1 MDPPVPPPAAPL
13 SPAEAVS
20 LPSGSPPPEET
31 LFQGRVSLW
40 LGFRS
45 LAGSGLAAVV
55 GFAWWIWGLFQQ
67 SGSVAS
73 YSGLYLGLPLGL
85 AGLLMLLYVW
95 LKIRALR
102 YKITTRL
109 IEREMGILVKRVD
122 SLDLSRVKDV
132 ELVQSLPQRMLR
144 IGTLE
149 VYSSDRTDP
158 LLILDAIPHPR
169 PVYEKLRDAVIQ
181 ISQRRGVIPLD
192 R

>member
-13 SPAEAVS
+13 PPADAVS
-20 LPSGSPPPEET
+20 LPPSSPPPEET

-45 LAGSGLAAVV
+45 LAGAALAAVV
-55 GFAWWIWGLFQQ
+55 GFAWWIWSLFQ
-67 SGSVAS
+67 SGSLAS

>member
-1 MDPPVPPPAAPL
+1 
-13 SPAEAVS
+13 

-181 ISQRRGVIPLD
+181 ITQRRGVIPLD